1 MADALACRHLRG
13 VLLDNPVVTDAN
25 RDALVEA
32 LRSIAELMIWGDQHE
47 PRFLDYFLENNLLQ
61 HFVRILQQR
70 SNRQGGMA
78 KQVLQTLS
86 ILIQVSH
93 AGRYELVWL
102 RQGSGPEQAL
112 QTSSTLIQRSLQ
124 EENEWWAKPAQAVIV
139 CVQTT
144 SGATHLHIRC
154 C

>member
-1 MADALACRHLRG
+1 MAVSLACRHLRG

-32 LRSIAELMIWGDQHE
+32 LRSIAELMIWGAQHE

-70 SNRQGGMA
+70 SNRRGDMA

-86 ILIQVSH
+86 ILIQVSL
-93 AGRYELVWL
+93 AGRWE
-102 RQGSGPEQAL
+102 
-112 QTSSTLIQRSLQ
+112 
-124 EENEWWAKPAQAVIV
+124 
-139 CVQTT
+139 CV
-144 SGATHLHIRC
+144 
-154 C
+154 